1 MTAGKEVVLK
11 LYKTDSIDV
20 PIGPPG
26 SRAEFIDFDECIAV
40 IRRQVRIFLIILL
53 VSLCVGGAY
62 LSVAKPFYSADIL
75 VLLDEDGDLAS
86 ERRSESA
93 RDWAKIDPMRNS
105 PYILTQMQLFTSNAV
120 LDRVIDSLG
129 LLKDPLFQDSNRS
142 LQESL
147 LNVRTKILIFLGIA
161 SDGRVAADAD
171 VARESA
177 RAGLLSALRVTRIG
191 ESSVV
196 RVRYVST
203 DGDMSA
209 RIVNAIGD
217 AYATDLLSARYD
229 ATRQTG
235 SWLQA
240 KIGELRQQALDS
252 DMAVQAFRTEH
263 DLLTTTDKETE
274 EDSLISD
281 QQLQELNKSL
291 SAATSDVSYLRAQ
304 YDQIKRIVDSGR
316 TDSEVT
322 GTIRNYLSN
331 DLRQRYLDAVRI
343 EADLSRRF
351 GPNHIQAVRERV
363 TIDGYRKLMFEELQ
377 RVAQTY
383 LSELTVAEARLANI
397 TDRVKKAT
405 EVTTLASQDKVQ
417 MRELERTAET
427 YRRLYGAFLASYQ
440 QALQQQNIPVSRSR
454 VVSSG
459 RPPEAPNYPSKSLIM
474 ALFFMIGMIGGGSV
488 AVRRENREKFFRNGA
503 QVQERLGLTFLGTV
517 PAIVKTDATKSLEPN
532 PLLGS
537 QAAFA
542 SYVLDNPFSD
552 FAETLRSTKIA
563 IDIAKSRSGAAV
575 IGIVSTAPG
584 EGKSTIA
591 INFAKLL
598 ADQGKRV
605 VLIDGDLR
613 NPGATRALAP
623 AATRGLL
630 QALMEEGALGST
642 LIEDQ
647 RTGLKFLPA
656 VIQHRVSHSA
666 DLLSSDR
673 MQALLEGMKREVDY
687 VVIDLPPLEALVDA
701 RAMEHLIDRFVFV
714 VEWGGISEK
723 AVLQAFDRAP
733 MVIDKCVGAILSK
746 VNMAKAK
753 LYRRPDLL
761 N

>member
-1 MTAGKEVVLK
+1 MK
-11 LYKTDSIDV
+11 LYKADSINV

-26 SRAEFIDFDECIAV
+26 SRAEFIDFDNVVAV

-53 VSLCVGGAY
+53 TSLCVGGLY
-62 LSVAKPFYSADIL
+62 LSMAKPFYSSDIL
-75 VLLDEDGDLAS
+75 VLLDEDGDLPS
-86 ERRSESA
+86 EQRSQSA
-93 RDWAKIDPMRNS
+93 RDWAKIDPTRNS

-120 LDRVIDSLG
+120 LDRVIDRLG
-129 LLKDPLFQDSNRS
+129 LLSDPAFQESNRS
-142 LQESL
+142 LRDSL
-147 LNVRTKILIFLGIA
+147 LNVRTKILVFLDIA

-171 VARESA
+171 QAREAA

-191 ESSVV
+191 ESSIV

-203 DGDMSA
+203 SGDLSA

-229 ATRQTG
+229 ATRLAG

-252 DMAVQAFRTEH
+252 DMAVQSFRAEH
-263 DLLTTTDKETE
+263 DLLSTTDKETE
-274 EDSLISD
+274 EDLLISD
-281 QQLQELNKSL
+281 QQLQELNKNL
-291 SAATSDVSYLRAQ
+291 SAATADASYLRAQ
-304 YDQIKRIVDSGR
+304 YEQIKRIVDSGR
-316 TDSEVT
+316 IDSEVSA
-322 GTIRNYLSN
+322 TIRSFLSN

-351 GPNHIQAVRERV
+351 GPNHVQAVRERV
-363 TIDGYRKLMFEELQ
+363 TIEGYRKLMFEELQ
-377 RVAQTY
+377 RVAETY
-383 LSELTVAEARLANI
+383 FSEMTVAETRLANI
-397 TDRVKKAT
+397 TERVKKAT
-405 EVTTLASQDKVQ
+405 AVTTLASHDQVE

-454 VVSSG
+454 VVTAG
-459 RPPEAPNYPSKSLIM
+459 RAADAPNYPSKSLIM
-474 ALFFMIGMIGGGSV
+474 ALFFMIGIIGGGSV
-488 AVRRENREKFFRNGA
+488 AAMRESREKFFRNGG
-503 QVQERLGLTFLGTV
+503 QIQDGLSLTFLGVV
-517 PAIVKTDATKSLEPN
+517 PRIDPPAAAPDVGAGS
-532 PLLGS
+532 LLGS
-537 QAAFA
+537 QAAL
-542 SYVLDNPFSD
+542 SNYVLDNPFSD

-563 IDIAKSRSGAAV
+563 LDIATSRSGAAV

-598 ADQGKRV
+598 ASQGKRV

-630 QALMEEGALGST
+630 QTLMEDGS
-642 LIEDQ
+642 LDANIIVDP
-647 RTGLKFLPA
+647 RSGLTFLPA
-656 VIQHRVSHSA
+656 IIQHRVSHSA

-673 MQALLEGMKREVDY
+673 MQALLADLRQSADY
-687 VVIDLPPLEALVDA
+687 VIIDLPPLEPLVDA
-701 RAMEHLIDRFVFV
+701 RAMAHLIDRFVYV

-733 MVIDKCVGAILSK
+733 LVIDKCVGAILTK
-746 VNMAKAK
+746 VDMRTAK